1 LVESKGVHH
10 LINALHQLKKIRRDW
25 VCWIVGDGP
34 KRNEFQNLVKKLGLQ
49 NHLIFLG
56 KRDDI
61 PYLLS
66 ISDLFILPTL
76 MDNQPLSIIEAQIA
90 GKAII
95 ASNVGGIPEMIQD
108 RLTGLLFPPGDVASL
123 VNHINYLFNHENVR
137 LNLGQR
143 AQKWALKH
151 WSIQR
156 ATQKVLN
163 VYQTAIKKRNKS

>member
-1 LVESKGVHH
+1 MAYYFQYVE
-10 LINALHQLKKIRRDW
+10 
-25 VCWIVGDGP
+25 
-34 KRNEFQNLVKKLGLQ
+34 
-49 NHLIFLG
+49 
-56 KRDDI
+56 
-61 PYLLS
+61 
-66 ISDLFILPTL
+66 
-76 MDNQPLSIIEAQIA
+76 
-90 GKAII
+90 
-95 ASNVGGIPEMIQD
+95 
-108 RLTGLLFPPGDVASL
+108 SL